1 MRLKLLLPDV
11 KPAEF
16 PQPKRCPC
24 IGCSGMVF
32 CPRQKVRKKI
42 VDTKYEEVSAWRCQ
56 CTKCGCTF
64 RVYPE
69 GVNNQQISKRVNG
82 MAIMLYILG
91 LSYGAVEIVLES
103 LGVSIGKTSV
113 YRAVQSASEKVSGM
127 KQQKLLTDYK
137 TKAVGAD
144 ATSILCNGKWL
155 PIGISVDAVNGM
167 VLSIDE
173 LPGEDAEQLKAWL
186 EPILDAV
193 DADVLVSDDADAFK
207 KVSDETGRSHQV
219 CKSHVGRNTDELVNE
234 LSAIIA
240 ANQDHSLEAIGV
252 KIEQALADLAKLRE
266 MIHTRIPE
274 EQPLLE
280 AMYLRYANA
289 RKPGKGKKHDVAYR
303 MRNLFMDRWNLWPR
317 LTFYRTWK
325 DEYGH
330 RILDGTNN
338 HCERAIGWWIKER
351 YRSMRGYK
359 RKLSAL
365 NVSRLIAFAGNHL
378 SRGLDLASLIE
389 AWT

>member
-11 KPAEF
+11 KTAKYSE
-16 PQPKRCPC
+16 PKKCPNS
-24 IGCSGMVF
+24 GCRGMTF
-32 CPRQKVRKKI
+32 IPRQMVSKKI
-42 VDTKYEEVSAWRCQ
+42 VDTKYEEVWAWRYQ

-69 GVNNQQISKRVNG
+69 GVSKQQISKRVNG

-91 LSYGAVEIVLES
+91 LSYGAVEIVLGS

-113 YRAVQSASEKVSGM
+113 YRAVQFASEKVPGM
-127 KQQKLLTDYK
+127 KQEKLVTGYK

-144 ATSILCNGKWL
+144 VTSVCCNGKWL
-155 PIGISVDAVNGM
+155 QIGISVDAVNGM
-167 VLSIDE
+167 VLSIDKLE
-173 LPGEDAEQLKAWL
+173 GEDAEQLKAWL

-193 DADVLVSDDADAFK
+193 DADALVTDDADAFK

-240 ANQDHSLEAIGV
+240 INQDHSLETIGI
-252 KIEQALADLAKLRE
+252 KAEQAQADLEKLHE

-274 EQPLLE
+274 EQSLLE

-289 RKPGKGKKHDVAYR
+289 PKPRKGEKHNLAYR

-330 RILDGTNN
+330 TILDGTNN
-338 HCERAIGWWIKER
+338 HCERSIGWWIKER

-359 RKLSAL
+359 REQSAL

-378 SRGLDLASLIE
+378 SRGLDLASLI
-389 AWT
+389 A